1 LLTRLAAAAI
11 LTLGLTAPLESQRET
26 AAWPA
31 IASEQRPWTR
41 WWWLGSA
48 VDPAGIT
55 AELETLRAAGIGGV
69 EITPIY
75 GVVGHESRH
84 VEFLSEGWMRLLA
97 HTVREA
103 RRLGLGVDM
112 ATGTG
117 WPFGGPW
124 VDDAHST
131 RSISLRTWTV
141 EAGQRLS
148 EPVRFEQPPLLRAI
162 GMPGGSARR
171 PAIADVKDPV
181 ETNANLQAL
190 AIEQVRFAKP
200 LPLLA
205 LMAYAPDRAPIDLTG
220 AVRPD
225 GTLDWTAPPGRWT
238 LHGLFLGWH
247 GKMVERAAPGGEGM
261 VIDHF
266 ARDAIRRYLARFDRA
281 FAGGGEKGVR
291 AFFNDS
297 YEVDDAQGQGDGT
310 PALLDE
316 FRRRRGYDLRLHLPA
331 LAAPPAD
338 ASDLTRR
345 VRADYRQTIADLLL
359 ETFTNEWSAWA
370 RGRGARTRN
379 QAHGS
384 PGNLLDLYAATDIP
398 ETEGDHV
405 TRFAWA
411 TSAAHV
417 AGRPLVSAE
426 AATWLDEHFRSTLA
440 DVRAAVDT
448 FFVAGVN
455 HIVYH
460 GTAYSPAS
468 APYPGWLFYAAVE
481 FNTRNPWWKHFP
493 ALNEYVARTQSFLQS
508 GKPDHDVLVYY
519 PFYES
524 LAVPR
529 PARLAHFGNANQP
542 AEHTGFETVSAGL
555 RGRGFTHDYIS
566 DRQLAATRV
575 TAGRLVTGGG
585 ATYNTLVL
593 PDAAFIPVE
602 TFAQILALARA
613 GAIVIAH
620 NALPRDVPGVADLDA
635 RRARLAALRDGV
647 SFGAPDAAGI
657 REARTGNGRILMGP
671 SLEPLLAR
679 AGIVREALVDRG
691 LEFVRRTGGEYPFYF
706 LRNPTDRD
714 IDDWIPLGSRAAAAT
729 IFDPMTGALGT
740 ATTRRAADGSLE
752 VRLVLRPAESL
763 IVATARTATGT
774 AFAFHT
780 SAGDPVTLPGPW
792 QVAFVDGGPQRPADR
807 TLTSL
812 TSWTAF
818 GGDAGTSFSGIA
830 RYRTTFAAPANSAA
844 SWQIDLGRVRDSARV
859 MLNGRDL
866 GTLIGPTF
874 RVTIDRAQL
883 RPENVLEVEV
893 ANLMANR
900 MAAMDRS
907 GARWK
912 IFYNVNFPSRLPQNR
927 GPDNLFTAAAWEPLE
942 SGLIGPV
949 TLRPVTTP
957 DAQVPIS
964 K

>member
-1 LLTRLAAAAI
+1 MHRASLKTRQVLTRLAVAAI
-11 LTLGLTAPLESQRET
+11 VILSLTVGVESQR
-26 AAWPA
+26 APAWPA

-55 AELETLRAAGIGGV
+55 AELEILRASGIGGV

-75 GVVGHESRH
+75 GVIGHESQH
-84 VEFLSEGWMRLLA
+84 VEFLSERWMQLLS

-131 RSISLRTWTV
+131 RSISLRTWNV
-141 EAGQRLS
+141 ESGQRLS

-162 GMPGGSARR
+162 GMPGSGARR
-171 PAIADVKDPV
+171 LAIAEVKDPV

-205 LMAYAPDRAPIDLTG
+205 LMAYAPDRPPIELTS

-225 GTLDWTAPPGRWT
+225 GTLEWTAPPGRWT

-266 ARDAIRRYLARFDRA
+266 SRDAIHRYLARFDRA
-281 FAGGGEKGVR
+281 FASGGEKGVR

-310 PALLDE
+310 PALLNE
-316 FRRRRGYDLRLHLPA
+316 FQRRRGYDLRQHLPA

-338 ASDLTRR
+338 TSDVTRR
-345 VRADYRQTIADLLL
+345 VRADYRETIADLLL
-359 ETFTNEWSAWA
+359 ETFTTEWSAWA

-405 TRFAWA
+405 TRFKWA

-440 DVRAAVDT
+440 DVRAAVDG
-448 FFVAGVN
+448 FFLAGIN

-460 GTAYSPAS
+460 GNAYSPAA

-508 GKPDHDVLVYY
+508 GKPDADVLVYY

-529 PARLAHFGNANQP
+529 APRLAHFGNANQP
-542 AEHTGFETVSAGL
+542 AENTGFEALTASL
-555 RGRGFTHDYIS
+555 RERGFTHDYIS

-575 TAGRLVTGGG
+575 SGGQLVTRGGT
-585 ATYNTLVL
+585 AYRALVV
-593 PDAAFIPVE
+593 PSTEFMPAG
-602 TFAQILALARA
+602 TFEQVIELARA
-613 GAIVIAH
+613 GAVVIAH
-620 NALPRDVPGVADLDA
+620 NGLPRDVPGLADLEG
-635 RRARLAALRDGV
+635 RRSRLAALRDSV
-647 SFGAPDAAGI
+647 TFGAADTGGI
-657 REARTGNGRILMGP
+657 REARAGSGRILMGA
-671 SLEPLLAR
+671 SVEPLLAR
-679 AGIVREALVDRG
+679 AGIAREPLVDRG
-691 LEFVRRTGGEYPFYF
+691 LEFVRRTNGDQSIYF
-706 LRNPTDRD
+706 LRNSTDRE
-714 IDDWIPLGSRAAAAT
+714 ISDWIPLASRAPAAV
-729 IFDPMTGALGT
+729 IFDPMTGTRGVG
-740 ATTRRAADGSLE
+740 TTRRAANGTLE
-752 VRLVLRPAESL
+752 VRLVIRPAESL
-763 IVATARTATGT
+763 IVATTSAATGT
-774 AFAFHT
+774 AFPFH
-780 SAGDPVTLPGPW
+780 APVADPVTLPGPW
-792 QVAFVDGGPQRPADR
+792 QVSFVDGGPQRPADR
-807 TLTSL
+807 SLTAL
-812 TSWTAF
+812 TSWTTL
-818 GGDAGTSFSGIA
+818 GEEGKSFSGMA
-830 RYRTTFAAPANSAA
+830 RYRTTFAAPAGDAA
-844 SWQIDLGRVRDSARV
+844 VWRIDLGRVRDSARV
-859 MLNGRDL
+859 TLNGRDL
-866 GTLIGPTF
+866 GTLIGPAF

-900 MAAMDRS
+900 MAAMDKA

-927 GPDNLFTAAAWEPLE
+927 GPENLFTAAAWEPLE
-942 SGLIGPV
+942 SGLLGPV
-949 TLRPVTTP
+949 SVTPV
-957 DAQVPIS
+957 